1 MKGKDNS
8 RVQTGIVARMWIACG
23 SRRRRS
29 DQGGRRPFPRRGG
42 PRGPSRPPTPTW
54 TAHDPPRHPGN
65 RGDQTSPWAL
75 AGPRDRV
82 VGYCSPGPIASG
94 GGRTCTPATGE
105 RAQGTSTTRLVP
117 PPAPGPAHWRLG
129 PHLHGSR
136 TTVNSDTSVGAH
148 TLTALAPLSRAWKEE
163 EKRKRARV
171 SCVTTGTK
179 PSWAYIYSERR
190 KPPQCPHRPPQIP
203 NPNPRQPSRGPATA
217 AGDRRA
223 TRSAADWRGGSRW
236 RRREEEEALADL
248 AVERRAA
255 EARIGEWGRKGWGG
269 RSGDA
274 GGRRDIAAAA
284 ADVGVLVVA
293 AAAAPPRPHNRTRPP
308 VPRRRRRLRW

>member
-163 EKRKRARV
+163 
-171 SCVTTGTK
+171 
-179 PSWAYIYSERR
+179 
-190 KPPQCPHRPPQIP
+190 
-203 NPNPRQPSRGPATA
+203 
-217 AGDRRA
+217 
-223 TRSAADWRGGSRW
+223 GG
-236 RRREEEEALADL
+236 E
-248 AVERRAA
+248 A
-255 EARIGEWGRKGWGG
+255 EASEGVV
-269 RSGDA
+269 
-274 GGRRDIAAAA
+274 RDDGNEAELSLHIQRAPQ
-284 ADVGVLVVA
+284 
-293 AAAAPPRPHNRTRPP
+293 AAPMPTPP
-308 VPRRRRRLRW
+308 ASDPEP